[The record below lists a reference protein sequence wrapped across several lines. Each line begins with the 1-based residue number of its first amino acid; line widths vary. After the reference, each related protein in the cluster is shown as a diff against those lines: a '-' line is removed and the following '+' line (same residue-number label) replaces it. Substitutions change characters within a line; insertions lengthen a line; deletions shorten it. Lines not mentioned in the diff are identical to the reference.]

1 MKDIILPVSKDI
13 LEKELSKDKFVKTT
27 NFGGNEIYI
36 VTYHN
41 SPNVLNEI
49 GRLREI
55 SFRDAGGGTGKE
67 IDLDEYDTCENCYKQ
82 LVVWSPKDRELL
94 GGYRYIHCKEA
105 IDTSGKVNIATA
117 PLFHFSDKFILEYLP
132 YTIELGR
139 SFVQPAYQSTAASR
153 KGLFALDNLWD
164 GLGALVVNHPD
175 VRYFFGKV
183 TMYRNYNPEARNYL
197 LYFLHK
203 YFSDKEK
210 LVTPIENIPVNI
222 DIQEME
228 RVFTGSGYLEDYK
241 VLAQKIKLFGENIPP
256 LINAYM
262 NLSPT
267 MKAFGTVQNNHFGN
281 VEETGILVTISDI
294 YDSKKNRHL
303 GGMY

>member
-1 MKDIILPVSKDI
+1 MKDIIPPVSKDI
-13 LEKELSKDKFVKTT
+13 LEKELTKDKFVKTT

-36 VTYHN
+36 VTYHD

-67 IDLDEYDTCENCYKQ
+67 IDLDDYDVCENCYKQ

-117 PLFHFSDKFILEYLP
+117 SLFNFSDKFILDYLP

-164 GLGALVVNHPD
+164 GLGALVVKHPD
-175 VRYFFGKV
+175 VKYFFGKV
-183 TMYRNYNPEARNYL
+183 TMYRNYNPEARNFL

-210 LVTPIENIPVNI
+210 LVTPLEPIPINI

-228 RVFTGSGYLEDYK
+228 RVFTGTGYLEDYK
-241 VLAQKIKLFGENIPP
+241 VLALKVKLFGENIPP

-267 MKAFGTVQNNHFGN
+267 MKAFGTVQNHHFGS

-294 YDSKKNRHL
+294 YDSKKNRHI
-303 GGMY
+303 GGGV